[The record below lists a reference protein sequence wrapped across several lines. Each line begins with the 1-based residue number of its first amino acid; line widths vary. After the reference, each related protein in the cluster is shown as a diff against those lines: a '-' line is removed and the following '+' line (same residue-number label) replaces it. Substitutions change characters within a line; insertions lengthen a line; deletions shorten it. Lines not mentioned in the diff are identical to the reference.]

1 MTNPKSMIER
11 LLKKLGLAAPDAPQP
26 APAVV
31 QPPPIPNPPPTLL
44 QQDWELY
51 ESRTYLSILD
61 ANAIEQNLI
70 KKYAGVALP
79 LLFQELDKQPGAG
92 SKEAALENIEYVCR
106 DVVSKKYPVGW
117 SVLSVAKTEFG
128 STTRHWLNKHALWIN
143 ENGAYCIVHRYTYQ
157 LIFSKPDANNCAFVP
172 PPNFGNGS

>member
-11 LLKKLGLAAPDAPQP
+11 LLKKLGLAAPDAPPP
-26 APAVV
+26 APMVV
-31 QPPPIPNPPPTLL
+31 QPIPNPPLTPL

-51 ESRTYLSILD
+51 ESRKYLSIMD
-61 ANAIEQNLI
+61 GNKVEQNLI

-92 SKEAALENIEYVCR
+92 SKDAALENIEYVCR

-117 SVLSVAKTEFG
+117 SVRSVANTEFG

-143 ENGAYCIVHRYTYQ
+143 ENGAYCIVHRTTYKVI
-157 LIFSKPDANNCAFVP
+157 LSKPDANNCAFVP
-172 PPNFGNGS
+172 PQNFGNGS